1 MLPICLSLLSF
12 SLSLFSIPS
21 SWGTWLCSTVSHCV
35 QTRGKVLYLA
45 TPVKTEKGL
54 GEETKMCWFYVSHSQ
69 VMTVAPGDC
78 KAFSPVT
85 QVVISGAGSLNLG
98 QQGSKNT
105 YCFRY
110 TTLFIISSKNRV
122 KCNNVWGNKDE
133 QQTFCEQTESYMI
146 TGSDNV
152 TLEREARLNEGLS
165 RDHQ

>member
-21 SWGTWLCSTVSHCV
+21 SWGTWLYSTVSHCV

-45 TPVKTEKGL
+45 TRVKTEKGL

-69 VMTVAPGDC
+69 KMTVALGDC

-98 QQGSKNT
+98 QQGSKST
-105 YCFRY
+105 YCFHY

-122 KCNNVWGNKDE
+122 KCNFGATRMSSRLFVNK
-133 QQTFCEQTESYMI
+133 QNRTWLLGLIMW
-146 TGSDNV
+146 
-152 TLEREARLNEGLS
+152 LWRERP
-165 RDHQ
+165 D